1 MCCKKIAY
9 RTGQIVGL
17 PLGGLLAH
25 PARNFTLFQTPFWY
39 EYPFALP
46 CFVASVFAAC
56 FVIMGYFALPEVC
69 QKICKLPPSAVLD
82 DIADPRVQKEI
93 NRGFTYIRHCFAT
106 G

>member
-1 MCCKKIAY
+1 MVCFKKIAY

-46 CFVASVFAAC
+46 CFVASVFAGC

-69 QKICKLPPSAVLD
+69 QNKLPPSAVLD
-82 DIADPRVQKEI
+82 DIADPPVQKEI
-93 NRGFTYIRHCFAT
+93 IPEFTYIRQCFAT